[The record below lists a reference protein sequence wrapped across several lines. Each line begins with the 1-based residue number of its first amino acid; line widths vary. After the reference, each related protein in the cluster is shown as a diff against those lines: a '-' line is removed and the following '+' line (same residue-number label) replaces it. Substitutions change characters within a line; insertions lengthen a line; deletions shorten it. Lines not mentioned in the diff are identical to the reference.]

1 MQSLN
6 KKYLNFNY
14 TTKKFYSWDDCNE
27 EWKESDKIYPKQL
40 KANTNSLVA
49 R

>member
-6 KKYLNFNY
+6 KKHLNFNY
-14 TTKKFYSWDDCNE
+14 TTKKFYSWDDWKE
-27 EWKESDKIYPKQL
+27 ELKESDRIYPNQL
-40 KANTNSLVA
+40 KTNTNSLIA